1 MEWLGWAK
9 ENGFELLQTVSIVAG
24 FFFTI
29 HSIRE
34 DTKVRRIQNL
44 LTITSS
50 HREIWSR
57 LIDKPELARILKT
70 DVDPAE
76 CAVSIGEELL
86 VQFLILHL
94 NASFKARQNGMEFD
108 DDGLAKDIRSFFS
121 LPIPRHVWNQSKQF
135 QSGDFVAFVEANF

>member
-1 MEWLGWAK
+1 MELLGWMK
-9 ENGFELLQTVSIVAG
+9 GNWFDLLQTVSIVAG
-24 FFFTI
+24 LLFTT
-29 HSIRE
+29 HTIRQ

-50 HREIWSR
+50 HREIWSH

-70 DVDPAE
+70 DVDLAK
-76 CAVSIGEELL
+76 CAVSVEEELL

-121 LPIPRHVWNQSKQF
+121 RPIPRYVWNQSKQF
-135 QSGDFVAFVEANF
+135 QSGDFVAFVEAHF